1 MAPSFVT
8 KRASR
13 RYESRSPR
21 TSSANAWSP
30 ASSVLRVPEDRRQLA
45 RHLRLGVAEHR
56 LRRPVRG
63 EDAAVPVE
71 EHDRGRSRG
80 EHRPEALLALAQQ
93 RHRRE
98 RAVSEGER
106 GDQDRQD
113 PRVEHRE
120 RADRD
125 PEPGEDELHREAGRG
140 EEPALAKAVAAA
152 EPQHHGQEQV
162 VDRDEHD
169 CGGQPRGGE
178 AVVAVDPD
186 EIGGEPGRQGAQQV
200 VGDVEQP
207 DVPGV
212 AIADP
217 LRHDDREH
225 ERDEQRRRR
234 ARARRRRR
242 TRAPHG
248 GWCCGRLRRGKAVR
262 GPRAAAESPPPTTR
276 RSRGRPRSARRRR
289 RRVRAPRSTP
299 RRWTQK
305 GAAGVPA
312 GTASL
317 PDPPLLGRSS
327 AAAPRQGNGG
337 RVGPD

>member
-1 MAPSFVT
+1 M
-8 KRASR
+8 
-13 RYESRSPR
+13 
-21 TSSANAWSP
+21 
-30 ASSVLRVPEDRRQLA
+30 PEDRRQLA
-45 RHLRLGVAEHR
+45 RQLRLGVAEHR

-71 EHDRGRSRG
+71 EHDRGRSCG

-125 PEPGEDELHREAGRG
+125 PEPGEDELHRQAGRG

-169 CGGQPRGGE
+169 CGGEARGGK
-178 AVVAVDPD
+178 AVIAVDPD

-225 ERDEQRRRR
+225 ERDEQRRREHER
-234 ARARRRRR
+234 AGDDERGRRVEAVVAADGNAEQRREGGERQQDRRLPPFVARGDALAQRGDGGDECERLDQRRVD
-242 TRAPHG
+242 G
-248 GWCCGRLRRGKAVR
+248 
-262 GPRAAAESPPPTTR
+262 R
-276 RSRGRPRSARRRR
+276 RSGQPAHPPGLPACLIRHCWDAHLLPHLVKVTGPCRRP
-289 RRVRAPRSTP
+289 
-299 RRWTQK
+299 
-305 GAAGVPA
+305 
-312 GTASL
+312 
-317 PDPPLLGRSS
+317 D
-327 AAAPRQGNGG
+327 
-337 RVGPD
+337 